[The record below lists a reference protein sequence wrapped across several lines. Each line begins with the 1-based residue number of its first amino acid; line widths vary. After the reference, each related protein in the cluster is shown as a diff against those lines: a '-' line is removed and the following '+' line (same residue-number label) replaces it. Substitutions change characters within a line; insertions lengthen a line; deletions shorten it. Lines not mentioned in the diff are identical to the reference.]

1 MSDPKKLSREQAE
14 ECIRLACEKNPELTT
29 LFDSGQTREQA
40 IQNLM
45 EGGSLPQQ
53 KQSNTEQQASK
64 EKPKQ
69 KKAAVGFFYV
79 TKKSI
84 PDNVK

>member
-14 ECIRLACEKNPELTT
+14 ECIRLVCENNPKLTA
-29 LFDSGQTREQA
+29 LFSSGQTREEA
-40 IQNLM
+40 IQTLM

-69 KKAAVGFFYV
+69 KKAAFGFFDL
-79 TKKSI
+79 TKQK
-84 PDNVK
+84 K